1 MAYSRKIYD
10 EKAYEHNQLEA
21 TEAGK
26 YSLLSN
32 ATYNNQTCFQETP
45 EMHASRGQYRISD
58 NNDMI
63 NAESDLFNLIRK
75 DSNDPKSQW
84 PNNKPVYKQQP
95 VLKKCEKTDLSRRY
109 PLLEAPMHKREQ
121 KIDRFESLC
130 LDPQALSR
138 ITSNQFIGLNTRLY
152 SRDNYQEK
160 LPAPKDQSSAL
171 PPHSKKFASPMDRQV
186 QEWAEKDYNK
196 NKQPKPQPKKES
208 KKENFSSGGCG
219 CN

>member
-10 EKAYEHNQLEA
+10 EKAYQHNLLEA

-58 NNDMI
+58 NNDMVT
-63 NAESDLFNLIRK
+63 AESDLFNLIRK
-75 DSNDPKSQW
+75 DSKDPKSQF
-84 PNNKPVYKQQP
+84 PFTKPIYKNKPV
-95 VLKKCEKTDLSRRY
+95 LEKCEKTDLKRRY
-109 PLLEAPMHKREQ
+109 PLLEAPIYKREQ

-130 LDPQALSR
+130 LNPQALSR
-138 ITSNQFIGLNTRLY
+138 ITSNQYIGLNTRLH
-152 SRDNYQEK
+152 SRDNYKQK
-160 LPAPKDQSSAL
+160 MPVLKDQSKHL
-171 PPHSKKFASPMDRQV
+171 PPQEKFESPMNQFLNYS
-186 QEWAEKDYNK
+186 QKLQ
-196 NKQPKPQPKKES
+196 QPKPEQKPQEKKS